1 MEEDPIN
8 QADQPAQ
15 SATTRTF
22 HLPELLEQILTN
34 LPQRDLLLAQR
45 VSKAFHLTICAS
57 PKLQRALFFAP
68 DPLLPASPITYL
80 NPKTGA
86 TSAQT
91 KPQNNRLLLRAFP
104 GVYPTVSPV
113 LFNLPPS
120 REDLLV
126 GRPGREVWSWDLCI
140 SFPAGS
146 STGNGNGKTAPTGSS
161 GEGRREAGGD
171 DQQSPLPAASTN
183 PASSHPRASWRR
195 MYLSQPPCTALHL
208 VRRWRRSRE
217 PAIERAGGITM
228 GDFVDEATKGSGAWS
243 DGFVSSDS
251 DWHFEG
257 VIGERGGA
265 GGGGGEGEA
274 AD

>member
-1 MEEDPIN
+1 MEPPIETAN
-8 QADQPAQ
+8 QPSQ
-15 SATTRTF
+15 SATKRTL

-45 VSKAFHLTICAS
+45 VSKAFNLTISAS

-68 DPLLPASPITYL
+68 DPSLPASPITYL

-86 TSAQT
+86 TSAHT

-120 REDLLV
+120 REDMLV

-140 SFPAGS
+140 SFPATTSSRSSDRGKAAGS
-146 STGNGNGKTAPTGSS
+146 QDQDHRLPTST
-161 GEGRREAGGD
+161 
-171 DQQSPLPAASTN
+171 SPAT
-183 PASSHPRASWRR
+183 SHPQASWRR

-217 PAIERAGGITM
+217 PAIEREGGITM
-228 GDFVDEATKGSGAWS
+228 GDFVDEATKGSEAWS

-265 GGGGGEGEA
+265 V
-274 AD
+274 D